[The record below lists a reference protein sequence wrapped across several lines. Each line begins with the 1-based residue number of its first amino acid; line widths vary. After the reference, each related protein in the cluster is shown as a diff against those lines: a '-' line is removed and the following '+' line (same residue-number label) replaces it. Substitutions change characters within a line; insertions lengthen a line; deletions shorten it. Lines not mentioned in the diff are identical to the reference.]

1 MTTKQPKVLIVNAA
15 RVDFDKS
22 ISLTKL
28 SAIAE
33 VSAFDER
40 TPAEA
45 DSRERIAAARPT
57 VIVTKEIPVGRELIE
72 SFPESVKLICEAGTG
87 FNNIDL
93 DAARGK
99 GITVCN
105 VAGYSTDSVA
115 TLVITMVLS
124 FSSSLVSQQR
134 MLALGD
140 RSNFPTMPLPHFEVG
155 GKTLGLVGG
164 AGAIGSRVA
173 AIAQA
178 LGMHVLVSS
187 RSPRSDAPYEM
198 VGDVGELLERSDF
211 VSLHCPLTPRTRG
224 MIDAKALKRCK
235 PTAYIINTARERAR
249 PHQPPCATASLSPA
263 VVGIEA
269 PYVTRK
275 AHLPLVFAA
284 RAHNQAAPSSTRPT
298 SSRHC
303 SPARLPARRSTCR
316 RRSHLRPTRRC
327 TRCPIASL
335 RRTSAG
341 SASRRGSG

>member
-155 GKTLGLVGG
+155 GKTLG
-164 AGAIGSRVA
+164 RVA

-235 PTAYIINTARERAR
+235 PTAYIINTARGAIINEADLVAALQSGTIAGAALDVQETEPPPPDSPLYTLPNCVLTPHIGWQRVETRQRLMDLIADNVSAFLSGR
-249 PHQPPCATASLSPA
+249 PVN
-263 VVGIEA
+263 VV
-269 PYVTRK
+269 
-275 AHLPLVFAA
+275 
-284 RAHNQAAPSSTRPT
+284 S
-298 SSRHC
+298 
-303 SPARLPARRSTCR
+303 
-316 RRSHLRPTRRC
+316 
-327 TRCPIASL
+327 
-335 RRTSAG
+335 
-341 SASRRGSG
+341 